1 MRLFNKYKCINNDFL
16 DEKPLNNLL
25 KHKSLLMTF
34 AISDLKIRYRGSV
47 LGFFWTI
54 LEPLL
59 ILSVLYLVFTN
70 VFRAEIE
77 NYAIYL
83 LLGIVMWNFFT
94 RSTSMGLN
102 SFILKSGLITKTYF
116 PREILPVSSCITAF
130 IMSLFEFTIL
140 FIFFAVFSYLPPITI
155 VFLLPLIGLEF
166 VLVLGLSFFLSVLN
180 VRYRDLQYIWNV
192 VIYAGFFAVP
202 IMYSLDILPPNIQE
216 LILLNPMAQI
226 IEMSHHFVLY
236 NTMPEVWSVIYTVI
250 ITGIVFGIGYAVF
263 KFIESK
269 VVEEL

>member
-1 MRLFNKYKCINNDFL
+1 MK
-16 DEKPLNNLL
+16 ELL
-25 KHKSLLMTF
+25 KYKSLLMTF

-59 ILSVLYLVFTN
+59 VLSVLYLVFTN

-102 SFILKSGLITKTYF
+102 SFIVKSGLITKTYF
-116 PREILPVSSCITAF
+116 PREIIPISSCITAF
-130 IMSLFEFTIL
+130 IMAMFEFLVL
-140 FIFFAVFSYLPPITI
+140 FIFFVVFSFVPPITI
-155 VFLLPLIGLEF
+155 VLLPALIGLEF
-166 VLVLGLSFFLSVLN
+166 VLVLGLSLFLSVLN

-192 VIYAGFFAVP
+192 VIYAGFFAAP
-202 IMYSLDILPPNIQE
+202 IFYTLDILPSNIKE

-226 IEMSHHFVLY
+226 IEMSHHLVLY
-236 NTMPEVWSVIYTVI
+236 NSLPDAWSVIYTVI
-250 ITGIVFGIGYAVF
+250 ITGIIFGIGLTVF
-263 KFIESK
+263 KVIESK